1 VTARALLSSLMVS
14 SRADRRLA
22 GVVLVLAAA
31 VLALA
36 GAAWTKPDAAQ
47 QASRLVRG
55 TEGNDVLHGGR
66 RGDTLEGLGGN
77 DRLYGRH
84 GADRL
89 YGGAGNDRLFGGPGD
104 DKLAGGP
111 GSDRFSCGKGR
122 DTVYTT
128 PAAGVSRDCEI
139 VHRAATPA
147 PGLVSGSY
155 RGDTV
160 SFRLAGDG
168 KTVSNLKIEF
178 KGQCPP
184 GTSAQIQFAESG
196 PFALQADRTFAIDEQ
211 ESNGDTVT
219 LRGTIQNGGVA
230 SGTFELHT
238 DTCATGSVNWTARRR

>member
-1 VTARALLSSLMVS
+1 MVS

-36 GAAWTKPDAAQ
+36 AAAWTKPDAAQ
-47 QASRLVRG
+47 QASRLVKG

-66 RGDTLEGLGGN
+66 GGDSLEGLGGN

-111 GSDRFSCGKGR
+111 GSDRFSCGRGR

-128 PAAGVSRDCEI
+128 PTGGVSRDCEI

-147 PGLVSGSY
+147 PGVVGGSY

-160 SFRLAGDG
+160 SFRLANDA
-168 KTVSNLKIEF
+168 KTVSSLKIEF
-178 KGQCPP
+178 KGPCPP
-184 GTSAQIQFAESG
+184 GTSAHIQFADSG
-196 PFALQADRTFAIDEQ
+196 PFAVQADRSFAIDEQ
-211 ESNGDTVT
+211 ESNGDTVK
-219 LRGTIQNGGVA
+219 LSGTIENGGVA
-230 SGTFELHT
+230 NGTFELHT
-238 DTCATGSVNWTARRR
+238 DTCTTGSVSWTARRR